1 MSGQIR
7 INEAYCVELGRTVS
21 ITEARRAYFSLPAP
35 RARFTFQCPD
45 SGCLAL
51 DEPPT
56 ITGVNYSS
64 LPTDTYR
71 AAHFRD
77 PGVGHAVDCPW
88 QADEAT
94 TDIAPASEA
103 ETKDREAKRKLH
115 DFINEFDPAPAGRQ
129 VGTQDLGG
137 ADTDRLAQNRR
148 GDMGV
153 GKGESF
159 TNRNRTKSFE
169 RLVEYYRNAAEL
181 DKEEFFS
188 LQLKVAGEG
197 EMPLI
202 SYFPNVSK
210 ARPGQPK
217 RVIHG
222 GARLEPRKDA
232 GFMLWFM
239 DRIDGKGFYLK
250 VTDQEMEAYRF
261 RGYFNDTLAQETA
274 DYFRIFALGR
284 VVLSETGKS
293 YRLEVQDL
301 NHLTLYAVT
310 KKQPDEQGG

>member
-1 MSGQIR
+1 MPGQIR

-21 ITEARRAYFSLPAP
+21 ITEARRAYFSLAAP

-56 ITGVNYSS
+56 ITGVNYAS

-77 PGVGHAVDCPW
+77 PGVGHAPDCPW
-88 QADEAT
+88 QADEST
-94 TDIAPASEA
+94 TDHTCATAA
-103 ETKDREAKRKLH
+103 EIKDREAKRKLH
-115 DFINEFDPAPAGRQ
+115 DFINEFDPTALGKHVDTHQAPGADAGRSA
-129 VGTQDLGG
+129 QD
-137 ADTDRLAQNRR
+137 RR
-148 GDMGV
+148 GHEGV
-153 GKGESF
+153 SKGESF

-197 EMPLI
+197 EMSLI

-210 ARPGQPK
+210 ARPGQAM

-222 GARLEPRKDA
+222 GARLEPRKGA
-232 GFMLWFM
+232 GFMLWF
-239 DRIDGKGFYLK
+239 IGKLDGKGVYLK
-250 VTDQEMEAYRF
+250 VTNQEMEAYRF
-261 RGYFNDTLAQETA
+261 RGFFNDTLAQGTA

-301 NHLTLYAVT
+301 NHLSLYAVT
-310 KKQPDEQGG
+310 KKQPDQ

>member
-1 MSGQIR
+1 MPGQIR

-45 SGCLAL
+45 SRCLAL
-51 DEPPT
+51 DKPPT

-77 PGVGHAVDCPW
+77 PGVGHAMDCPW

-94 TDIAPASEA
+94 TDISPASEA

-115 DFINEFDPAPAGRQ
+115 DFINEFDPVPAGRQ
-129 VGTQDLGG
+129 EGTHGIGD
-137 ADTDRLAQNRR
+137 ADTDRFAQSRR
-148 GDMGV
+148 GDKGV
-153 GKGESF
+153 AKGESF

-181 DKEEFFS
+181 DKDDFFS

-197 EMPLI
+197 EMSLI
-202 SYFPNVSK
+202 SDFPNVSK
-210 ARPGQPK
+210 ARPGQPM

-222 GARLEPRKDA
+222 GARLEPRRSA

-239 DRIDGKGFYLK
+239 DKIDGKGVYLK
-250 VTDQEMEAYRF
+250 VSNQEMEAYRF
-261 RGYFNDTLAQETA
+261 RGFFNDTLTQETA

-284 VVLSETGKS
+284 VVLSETAKS
-293 YRLEVQDL
+293 YRLEVPDL
-301 NHLTLYAVT
+301 NHLALYAVT
-310 KKQPDEQGG
+310 KKQLDE